1 MYKGDEVCDL
11 VQGSSGHKDRVSQEL
26 DDGAALYAV
35 LLEQTLP
42 LLAAKVPARLPD
54 WIVLWRD
61 FHTLLFRD
69 LQAIKH
75 DTGSEPV
82 APAIN
87 IRLEC
92 SGQRVDS

>member
-1 MYKGDEVCDL
+1 MCDL

-61 FHTLLFRD
+61 LHTLLFRD

-92 SGQRVDS
+92 SDQRVDS